1 MITDYFQASFLAV
14 VQGISELIPV
24 SSSAHLIIL
33 SQFFDFSN
41 QSIIFDVGLHLG
53 SLIAIV
59 FYFRN
64 ELLNLRN
71 NKELLKLI
79 IIGSTPLVIIGYI
92 LFYSGIINIFRNVE
106 VIAWTTLIFGLLL
119 YYADKS
125 KVSKNFKY
133 DLNTKNILIIGT
145 IQTLSLIPGVSRSG
159 VVITIGRMLN
169 FNREDSLKISFF
181 LSIPAL
187 LGASVLSIKD
197 IINESIHI
205 NFLLIFSII
214 LSFLFS
220 YLTIKYL
227 LIYVQ
232 KFTLKIFVIYRII
245 LSFIIFLIILN

>member
-1 MITDYFQASFLAV
+1 MITDYFQASFLAI
-14 VQGISELIPV
+14 VQGISEFIPV

-33 SQFFDFSN
+33 SQIFGFSN

-92 LFYSGIINIFRNVE
+92 LFYSGMINIFRNVE
-106 VIAWTTLIFGLLL
+106 IIAWTTLIFGLLL

-133 DLNTKNILIIGT
+133 DLNTKNILIIGI
-145 IQTLSLIPGVSRSG
+145 IQTLSLIPGVIRSG

>member
-1 MITDYFQASFLAV
+1 M
-14 VQGISELIPV
+14 
-24 SSSAHLIIL
+24 
-33 SQFFDFSN
+33 
-41 QSIIFDVGLHLG
+41 
-53 SLIAIV
+53 
-59 FYFRN
+59 
-64 ELLNLRN
+64 
-71 NKELLKLI
+71 
-79 IIGSTPLVIIGYI
+79 
-92 LFYSGIINIFRNVE
+92 
-106 VIAWTTLIFGLLL
+106 LL

-133 DLNTKNILIIGT
+133 DLNIKNILIIGI

-159 VVITIGRMLN
+159 VVITVGRMLN

-197 IINESIHI
+197 IINESFHI

>member
-1 MITDYFQASFLAV
+1 MITDYFQASFLAI
-14 VQGISELIPV
+14 VQGISEFIPV

-33 SQFFDFSN
+33 SQFFGFSN

-79 IIGSTPLVIIGYI
+79 IIGSTPLIIIGYI

-133 DLNTKNILIIGT
+133 DLNTKNILIIGI

-159 VVITIGRMLN
+159 VVITVGRMLN

-187 LGASVLSIKD
+187 AGASLLGLKD
-197 IINESIHI
+197 ILKDPFEFN
-205 NFLLIFSII
+205 SII
-214 LSFLFS
+214 FLTISISFIFS
-220 YLTIKYL
+220 YLTIKFLLYYL
-227 LIYVQ
+227 N
-232 KFTLKIFVIYRII
+232 KFSLKIFVFYRII
-245 LSFIIFLIILN
+245 LAFFLFTVIYF

>member
-1 MITDYFQASFLAV
+1 M
-14 VQGISELIPV
+14 
-24 SSSAHLIIL
+24 
-33 SQFFDFSN
+33 
-41 QSIIFDVGLHLG
+41 
-53 SLIAIV
+53 
-59 FYFRN
+59 
-64 ELLNLRN
+64 
-71 NKELLKLI
+71 
-79 IIGSTPLVIIGYI
+79 
-92 LFYSGIINIFRNVE
+92 
-106 VIAWTTLIFGLLL
+106 

-214 LSFLFS
+214 LSSLFS

>member
-1 MITDYFQASFLAV
+1 MITDYFQASFLAI
-14 VQGISELIPV
+14 VQGISEFIPV

-33 SQFFDFSN
+33 SQFVGFSN

-64 ELLNLRN
+64 ELLNLRS

-119 YYADKS
+119 YYADNS

-133 DLNTKNILIIGT
+133 DLNTKNILIIGM

-187 LGASVLSIKD
+187 LGASVLLSL
-197 IINESIHI
+197 IHI
-205 NFLLIFSII
+205 
-214 LSFLFS
+214 
-220 YLTIKYL
+220 
-227 LIYVQ
+227 
-232 KFTLKIFVIYRII
+232 
-245 LSFIIFLIILN
+245 

>member
-1 MITDYFQASFLAV
+1 M
-14 VQGISELIPV
+14 
-24 SSSAHLIIL
+24 
-33 SQFFDFSN
+33 
-41 QSIIFDVGLHLG
+41 
-53 SLIAIV
+53 
-59 FYFRN
+59 
-64 ELLNLRN
+64 
-71 NKELLKLI
+71 
-79 IIGSTPLVIIGYI
+79 
-92 LFYSGIINIFRNVE
+92 
-106 VIAWTTLIFGLLL
+106 LL

-214 LSFLFS
+214 LSSLFS